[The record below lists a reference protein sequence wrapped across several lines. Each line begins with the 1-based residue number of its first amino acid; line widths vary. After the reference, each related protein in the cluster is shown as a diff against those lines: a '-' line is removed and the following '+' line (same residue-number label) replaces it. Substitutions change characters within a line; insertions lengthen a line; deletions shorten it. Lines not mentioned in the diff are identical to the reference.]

1 MTKEELNFDLTAKK
15 KKKKKTVLTRWR
27 MMELQKKLII
37 EKNKI

>member
-1 MTKEELNFDLTAKK
+1 MVKENVVKINSIF
-15 KKKKKTVLTRWR
+15 R